1 MRGWTSST
9 RRSARSR
16 KTRPLVRLSAS
27 AYTRAVR
34 ACPSCGRENSDEAR
48 FCQFCAT
55 PLGEAEP
62 VHETRKI
69 VTVVFTDVTGSTS
82 LGERLDPETLRRVM
96 ARYFDAMRV
105 VIERHGGVVEKF
117 IGDAVMAVFGIPQV
131 HEDDALRAVR
141 AAAEMRSALEAL
153 NAELERDRGVTIL
166 TRTGIATGEVVASGD
181 ASSGERLVTGDTVNV
196 AARLEQSADPGEILI
211 GASTHA
217 LVRDAV
223 EAELLEA
230 LELKGKSEPVR
241 AHRLMGVRAGAAGR
255 ERSLESP
262 MVGRERHLRMLLDA
276 FNTSVQERTCSL
288 VTVIASPGV
297 GKSRLVREFA
307 REISDRAS
315 THVGRCLS
323 YGEGM
328 TFWPLSEIARSIAQV
343 PEGAPSDMI
352 VAGLRAAL
360 VGADEADVVLA
371 RVAGLLGLSPGPVA
385 LTDAFWAVRKLFER
399 VAAERPLALVIDDIH
414 WAEPTMLD
422 LIEQVVDWSRAA
434 SIVFLCTAR
443 PELLDA
449 RPTWGSGRPN
459 ATSISLEP
467 LASADSDLLVDNLL
481 GSAELAA
488 GMRDRITTAAE
499 GNPLFVE
506 EMLGVLIDDGV
517 LLRDDGRW
525 VATGDVSDITVPST
539 IQALIAA
546 RLDRLGSEERTVIER
561 GAVEGRLFHTG
572 TVTALAPQEMRTS
585 VGRCL
590 ISLVRKEFIRPD
602 RAEFAGDDAFRFR
615 HVLIRDAAYESMPKE
630 TRAELHERFA
640 ELLALRVAAAPG
652 GLDAILAHHYERA
665 YRYRTELGGA
675 GERERELARIA
686 GRRYASAGTAAL
698 SRSDASTAISL
709 LVRSASL
716 MPDDDDVR
724 LELVEA
730 YHVEGSMARAA
741 KLAAEIEEAAQRSG
755 NRFAALRAGFIR
767 SVIRSRTDPSATVQQ
782 QREAAQAFARE
793 FEALG
798 DHRGAAQALIE
809 VQWLTPRSDL
819 GLLRR
824 ATEYARAAGDARVE
838 ADALGYEA
846 IDLFWGRTTAAD
858 ALPRCE
864 AMLAAGLPDRCAES
878 LVLATRGGLRA
889 MFGDFEGGRADVSRA
904 RSLLLELGI
913 RNRAH
918 PFFVGGY
925 VGWLAGDVD
934 QAEIRWR
941 EGYEMFESMGETNR
955 LSTLAGLIATAL
967 AVQGRGEDALEFVRI
982 GGKTGAPDDED
993 TQSLVRIAESIVLSA
1008 AGQHDDAVRLASEAV
1023 AYLAGR
1029 SDWQEGE
1036 AHRSLGDALAA
1047 AGRRPEAAASYARAL
1062 ALHEAKGVMPLI
1074 ERTTAAL
1081 AAL

>member
-1 MRGWTSST
+1 MR
-9 RRSARSR
+9 
-16 KTRPLVRLSAS
+16 V
-27 AYTRAVR
+27 
-34 ACPSCGRENSDEAR
+34 CPSCGGENSDQAR

-55 PLGEAEP
+55 PLAEVEP
-62 VHETRKI
+62 AHETRKI
-69 VTVVFTDVTGSTS
+69 VTVVFTDVTGSTN

-96 ARYFDAMRV
+96 SRYFDAMRA
-105 VIERHGGVVEKF
+105 VIERHGGTVEKF
-117 IGDAVMAVFGIPQV
+117 IGDAVMAVFGIPQL

-141 AAAEMRSALEAL
+141 AAAEMRRTLEAL
-153 NAELERDRGVTIL
+153 NAELDRERGVTIL
-166 TRTGIATGEVVASGD
+166 TRTGLATGEVVAGAD

-196 AARLEQSADPGEILI
+196 AARLEQAAEPGEILI
-211 GASTHA
+211 GASTHE

-223 EAELLEA
+223 DVEPLEA
-230 LELKGKSEPVR
+230 LELKGKSEPVP
-241 AHRLMGVRAGAAGR
+241 AYRLVTVRAGAAGR
-255 ERSLESP
+255 ERHLESP
-262 MVGRERHLRMLLDA
+262 MVGRELQLMMLLDTFDA
-276 FNTSVQERTCSL
+276 SVSEHACRL

-297 GKSRLVREFA
+297 GKSRLVREFMS
-307 REISDRAS
+307 EISDRAS

-323 YGEGM
+323 YGEGI
-328 TFWPLSEIARSIAQV
+328 TFWPLSEIARSIAHV
-343 PEGAPSDMI
+343 PEVAASDVI
-352 VAGLRAAL
+352 VEGLRRAL
-360 VGADEADVVLA
+360 MGADEADVVLA
-371 RVAGLLGLSPGPVA
+371 RIAGLLGLSPEPVA

-399 VAAERPLALVIDDIH
+399 VAAERPLVLVIDDIH

-434 SIVFLCTAR
+434 SIVVLCTAR

-459 ATSISLEP
+459 ATSIPLEP
-467 LASADSDLLVDNLL
+467 LTSTDSDLLVENLL
-481 GSAELAA
+481 GSAELAP
-488 GMRDRITTAAE
+488 GVRERITTAAE

-506 EMLGVLIDDGV
+506 EMLGVMIDDGV
-517 LLRDDGRW
+517 LRRDDGRW
-525 VATGDVSDITVPST
+525 VASRDVSDITVPST

-590 ISLVRKEFIRPD
+590 ISLVRKEFISPD

-630 TRAELHERFA
+630 SRAELHERFA
-640 ELLALRVAAAPG
+640 EWLASRVAETPG
-652 GLDAILAHHYERA
+652 GLDAILAHHYEQA

-686 GRRYASAGTAAL
+686 GRRYAAAGTTAL
-698 SRSDASTAISL
+698 SRSDASTARSL
-709 LVRSASL
+709 LVRAASL

-724 LELVEA
+724 LELAEA

-741 KLAAEIEEAAQRSG
+741 ELAAEIERAAERSG
-755 NRFAALRAGFIR
+755 NRRAALRAGFIR
-767 SVIRSRTDPSATVQQ
+767 TVIRTRTDPAASMQE
-782 QREAAQAFARE
+782 QREAALAFVRE

-798 DHRGAAQALIE
+798 DDRGAAQALIE
-809 VQWLTPRSDL
+809 VDWLTPRS
-819 GLLRR
+819 GFVSLRR
-824 ATEYARAAGDARVE
+824 ATEHARAAGDARVE
-838 ADALGYEA
+838 ADVLGYEA
-846 IDLFWGRTTAAD
+846 IDLFWGRTTAAE

-864 AMLAAGLPDRCAES
+864 AMLAAGLPDRCVES
-878 LVLATRGGLRA
+878 LVLASRGGLRA
-889 MFGDFEGGRADVSRA
+889 MLGDFEGGRADVFGA
-904 RSLLLELGI
+904 RSLLLEFGI
-913 RNRAH
+913 RNTAH

-934 QAEIRWR
+934 QAETQWR
-941 EGYEMFESMGETNR
+941 EGYEMFESIGETNR

-967 AVQGRGEDALEFVRI
+967 AVQGRDEEALEFVRI
-982 GGKTGAPDDED
+982 GRETGAPDDED
-993 TQSLVRIAESIVLSA
+993 TQSVVRIAESIVLSA

-1023 AYLAGR
+1023 AYLAGP

-1047 AGRRPEAAASYARAL
+1047 AGRRPKAAASYARAL
-1062 ALHEAKGVMPLI
+1062 ALYEAKGVVPLI
-1074 ERTTAAL
+1074 ERTKAAL
-1081 AAL
+1081 AAIGR